1 MLRHSDSGAYENAFP
16 AYRERSLPTHE
27 HSIPALSEDQPF
39 PFSLRRLQCSH
50 NLGAK
55 KAPVVLEL
63 VKRRKQSCFAHGFEP
78 EKSLSTCIGEPV
90 CPGDFEL
97 HQSLQFKFAIDVFLR
112 VILCQRTHRASRSL
126 TGRTLMQSEKMRS
139 GDEHIALPFGSRLDF
154 AVLSL
159 DGSRFTAG
167 CCTGGSIARGCSRLT
182 VDFLADALHGALQ
195 VIARSAHTREITAR
209 KCIAH
214 GLDLVLDLTA

>member
-97 HQSLQFKFAIDVFLR
+97 HQSLQFKSAIDVFLQFILLGTVSVALNTSADLI
-112 VILCQRTHRASRSL
+112 VILLAWPLGRKIRSSAVFRRRQRIV
-126 TGRTLMQSEKMRS
+126 TGAMMIGLGTYLATSESK
-139 GDEHIALPFGSRLDF
+139 
-154 AVLSL
+154 
-159 DGSRFTAG
+159 
-167 CCTGGSIARGCSRLT
+167 
-182 VDFLADALHGALQ
+182 
-195 VIARSAHTREITAR
+195 
-209 KCIAH
+209 
-214 GLDLVLDLTA
+214 